1 MEPLTWTTGHKA
13 TSLVLSAGFTFM
25 GIATDQWVV
34 IMFGLAVGVLA
45 RAAYLLSMSKPVWR
59 DFGISIVMAPMN
71 GVLASELIESINLHD
86 ARLLLATSLL
96 ASTSTMLFVEA
107 RRKFIKGYINDQ
119 PVTQLFTTPDTITH
133 VPTNSR
139 PVDITSV
146 GSNSPQTTGEVE
158 IAQLGK
164 VEPITDNG
172 DALTDLLRKL
182 DKE

>member
-1 MEPLTWTTGHKA
+1 
-13 TSLVLSAGFTFM
+13 
-25 GIATDQWVV
+25 
-34 IMFGLAVGVLA
+34 MFGLAVGVLA

-107 RRKFIKGYINDQ
+107 RRKFIKAYINDQ
-119 PVTQLFTTPDTITH
+119 PVTQLFTTPDTVVH
-133 VPTNSR
+133 VPSGSR

-146 GSNSPQTTGEVE
+146 GNNSPQTTAEVE

-164 VEPITDNG
+164 VEPITDHG
-172 DALTDLLRKL
+172 DALVDMLSAIAEKG
-182 DKE
+182 KQE